1 VRDAAAGRTL
11 DGPHLPD
18 LAVRHAGKGAAAA
31 DASTGEQKALLIG
44 LVLAHAGLLTE
55 MTGFAPV
62 LLLDEVI
69 AHLDPARRAAL
80 HVELEKLGAQAWM
93 TGADAAAF
101 AEVAASAEVFEVTP
115 GQVRRR

>member
-1 VRDAAAGRTL
+1 M
-11 DGPHLPD
+11 
-18 LAVRHAGKGAAAA
+18 
-31 DASTGEQKALLIG
+31 
-44 LVLAHAGLLTE
+44 LAHAGLLTE

-80 HVELEKLGAQAWM
+80 HAELEQLGAQAWM

-101 AEVAASAEVFEVTP
+101 AEVTATAEVFEVTP
-115 GQVRRR
+115 GQVRRRTN